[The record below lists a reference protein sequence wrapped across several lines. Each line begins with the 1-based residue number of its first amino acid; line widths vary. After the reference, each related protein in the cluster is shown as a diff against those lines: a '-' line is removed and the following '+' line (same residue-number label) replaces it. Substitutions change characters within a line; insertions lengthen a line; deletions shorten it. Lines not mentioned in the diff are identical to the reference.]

1 MKPTESTGFDAR
13 QWVDHALDHALVTGA
28 SDLHVEPTSTGYEVR
43 LRIDGLLQPSQSLD
57 TTSGRSI
64 VGRLMV
70 LASLLTYR
78 TDIPQEG
85 RAMHIRPNTSGGGSG
100 STVTSGGGGAELRVS
115 IMPTRHGLRA
125 VVRLPSGQSSPHTLD
140 ELGLPAHVTDEL
152 RRFARA
158 DAGMLLV
165 TGPAGSGKT
174 TTLYALLSQIVR
186 DCPGVSVVALEDPI
200 ERDLQGVTQIEVST
214 FGELT
219 YERALRSML
228 RQDPQVLMLGEIRD
242 AATATLAVQ
251 AALSGHR
258 LVSTL
263 HAATGAGAICRL
275 LEMGVEPY
283 QITSSLSC
291 VVSQRLLRRCV
302 QKNSSMGNSG
312 GGGGTSGG
320 GGYAGRIAIGQTFLL
335 TAPVRQAILQRSD
348 LQAISQAAEATPGH
362 ASLRSIAEH
371 AVSLGLTD
379 DAEVQRVLGP
389 RDEKSDENS
398 DMKSDIKSSSESE
411 T

>member
-13 QWVDHALDHALVTGA
+13 RWVDHALDHALNTGA
-28 SDLHVEPTSTGYEVR
+28 SDLHVEPTSTAYEVR

-57 TTSGRSI
+57 ITSGRSI

-85 RAMHIRPNTSGGGSG
+85 RAMHMRPSTSGGTSG
-100 STVTSGGGGAELRVS
+100 SASTSIGNSGGGGSEKAAELRVS

-140 ELGLPAHVTDEL
+140 ELGLPTHVTDEL
-152 RRFARA
+152 RRFVRA

-200 ERDLQGVTQIEVST
+200 ERDLPGVTQIEVST

-291 VVSQRLLRRCV
+291 VVSQRLLRRCI
-302 QKNSSMGNSG
+302 QKNSSTGN
-312 GGGGTSGG
+312 SGG

-348 LQAISQAAEATPGH
+348 LQAISQAAQEAPGH
-362 ASLRSIAEH
+362 ASLRNIAEH

-379 DAEVQRVLGP
+379 EAEVQRVLGP
-389 RDEKSDENS
+389 GDEKS
-398 DMKSDIKSSSESE
+398 E